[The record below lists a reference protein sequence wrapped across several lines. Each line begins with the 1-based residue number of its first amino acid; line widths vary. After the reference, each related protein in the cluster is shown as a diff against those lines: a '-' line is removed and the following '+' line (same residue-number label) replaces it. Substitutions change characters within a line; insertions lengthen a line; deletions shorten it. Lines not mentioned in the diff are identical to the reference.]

1 MKTLIKTD
9 ILYDAINAKVSL
21 PREEYAEYLS
31 LTKTRSYKKGEHIIQ
46 EGEIQKFNVFVAK
59 GCVRTYFKG
68 DDGKERTT
76 RFAEEGEWT
85 GDLESLRNQ
94 KTTQQ
99 NLQALEDT
107 EIITLSRENWEHVYG
122 KFAWMVELHA
132 TKQQKTATYLTQHIG
147 TLLNDSPEVN
157 YQRLLS
163 ERPTLTQ
170 RVPQYYLA
178 SYLGISPE
186 TLSRIRKK
194 KLFS

>member
-1 MKTLIKTD
+1 MD
-9 ILYDAINAKVSL
+9 ILFNAISSRVVSP

-31 LTKTRSYKKGEHIIQ
+31 LTKTRSYKKGEHIIE

-59 GCVRTYFKG
+59 GCIRTYFKS

-85 GDLESLRNQ
+85 GDLESLRSQ
-94 KTTQQ
+94 RPTQQ

-107 EIITLSRENWEHVYG
+107 DIITLSLENWEYVYG

-132 TKQQKTATYLTQHIG
+132 AKQQKTATYLTQHIG
-147 TLLNDSPEVN
+147 TLLNDSPEAN
-157 YQRLLS
+157 YEKLMQ
-163 ERPTLTQ
+163 ERPTLIQ
-170 RVPQYYLA
+170 RVLQYYIA

-186 TLSRIRKK
+186 TLSRVRKK
-194 KLFS
+194 KVIL

>member
-1 MKTLIKTD
+1 MQTLIKTD
-9 ILYDAINAKVSL
+9 ILYGAITSRVSA
-21 PREEYAEYLS
+21 PSEEYAEYLS
-31 LTKTRSYKKGEHIIQ
+31 LTQIRSYKKGEHIIE
-46 EGEIQKFNVFVAK
+46 EGEIQKFNVFVLK
-59 GCVRTYFKG
+59 GCIRTYFKSE
-68 DDGKERTT
+68 DGKERTT

-94 KTTQQ
+94 KPTHQ

-107 EIITLSRENWEHVYG
+107 EIITLSRENWEYVYG

-147 TLLNDSPEVN
+147 TLLNDSPEAN

-163 ERPTLTQ
+163 ERPTLVQ
-170 RVPQYYLA
+170 RVPQYYVA

-186 TLSRIRKK
+186 TLSRVRKK
-194 KLFS
+194 K